1 MTSDSVLQILL
12 YLKED
17 GDMDIF
23 SPSTEQILE
32 QNGLATASLGLP
44 FVTDVAKFPPLTR
57 GQFNQASK
65 LWPVNFHEDKWYG
78 QGIRLCTVSSSEDS
92 EGGEGETERG
102 LRALASRQFGQ
113 IPIPSA

>member
-1 MTSDSVLQILL
+1 MISDSVLQILL

-23 SPSTEQILE
+23 SSSTEQILE
-32 QNGLATASLGLP
+32 QNGIATESLGPP

-78 QGIRLCTVSSSEDS
+78 QGIRLVQKKVRE
-92 EGGEGETERG
+92 EMGETEQG
-102 LRALASRQFGQ
+102 FHQHNE
-113 IPIPSA
+113 PT

>member
-1 MTSDSVLQILL
+1 MISDSILQILL

-23 SPSTEQILE
+23 SPSIEQILE
-32 QNGLATASLGLP
+32 QNGIAMASLGLP

-65 LWPVNFHEDKWYG
+65 LWPVNFHEDKWSG
-78 QGIRLCTVSSSEDS
+78 QGIRLCTVSSSEES

-102 LRALASRQFGQ
+102 LGALTSRQCGQ